1 MPRPVPRIGPAG
13 VALTAWEVWRR
24 LPPSQ
29 RKRIL
34 KQVRKHGPAVA
45 AMAVRYASKRRA
57 ARGSDKTV

>member
-1 MPRPVPRIGPAG
+1 MPRPVPRVGPAG

-57 ARGSDKTV
+57 ARPPDKSA